1 MMAWKLLNAFLK
13 VVRDYA
19 FNTVSRQ
26 GKKIYF
32 TSD

>member
-26 GKKIYF
+26 EKNIF
-32 TSD
+32 